1 MNDIQVIKTKKD
13 YYKTIFNGVDLFGEL
28 ERSEYR
34 HFMEVLDN
42 KTQH

>member
-1 MNDIQVIKTKKD
+1 MNVIKVIKIKKD
-13 YYKTIFNGVDLFGEL
+13 HYKTIFNGVEVFSEL

-34 HFMEVLDN
+34 HLIEVLDN

>member
-1 MNDIQVIKTKKD
+1 MIDIKFIDTKKD
-13 YYKTIFNGVDLFGEL
+13 HWKTLINGVDVFGEL

-34 HFMEVLDN
+34 NLIEAFDN